1 MEIKQLH
8 ILFPKLVISLDPAR
22 REMEAAYYTKP
33 KGTREIVE
41 VQNVDVLWN
50 VKIFVKVLND

>member
-8 ILFPKLVISLDPAR
+8 ILFPMLVISLDPAR
-22 REMEAAYYTKP
+22 REMGDAYTKP
-33 KGTREIVE
+33 KGTRETVE

>member
-8 ILFPKLVISLDPAR
+8 ILFPMLVISLDPAR
-22 REMEAAYYTKP
+22 REIGAVYTKP
-33 KGTREIVE
+33 EGTHEIVE
-41 VQNVDVLWN
+41 VPNIDVLWN

>member
-1 MEIKQLH
+1 M
-8 ILFPKLVISLDPAR
+8 LVISLDPAR
-22 REMEAAYYTKP
+22 REMVAAYTKP

>member
-1 MEIKQLH
+1 MEVKQLH
-8 ILFPKLVISLDPAR
+8 ILFPKLLISLDPAR

-50 VKIFVKVLND
+50 VKIFVEV